1 LTISGEGRLGRQ
13 DPRRCTRSST
23 RGRRDR
29 SHTVGLIATHSALI
43 RHNTVQHHCTVGLL
57 EPGSRMLVAR
67 CCAAGTVHATPQ
79 AVTSTAS
86 GKSCH
91 TWSLHPLGVEQGG
104 SARRPAIR
112 GASRASIQVSR
123 IRPRGR
129 SRDRG
134 GSPRLGIT
142 RARPPP
148 ALTRRHSIQTRTHK
162 GGIMRACPRQRRSSG
177 PFLYRAAR
185 PLSPPQRRSSGPF
198 LCRAA
203 EALVWALP
211 LLRAGHAVLHST
223 SPSNTLI
230 VCGGRAGDNKR

>member
-1 LTISGEGRLGRQ
+1 MR
-13 DPRRCTRSST
+13 DCTLRF
-23 RGRRDR
+23 
-29 SHTVGLIATHSALI
+29 
-43 RHNTVQHHCTVGLL
+43 N
-57 EPGSRMLVAR
+57 
-67 CCAAGTVHATPQ
+67 ATPQ

-162 GGIMRACPRQRRSSG
+162 GGIMRACPRQRRPG
-177 PFLYRAAR
+177 RPFLYRAAR
-185 PLSPPQRRSSGPF
+185 PLSPPQRRPGRPF

-211 LLRAGHAVLHST
+211 LLRTGHAAQRTPRASIT
-223 SPSNTLI
+223 TTLAGRRGAGRE
-230 VCGGRAGDNKR
+230 CGTGAQSALPTKTTKPLKEGKRESFMDASQHNCSRDSH